1 MIVGMMK
8 MEVLSMTNVN
18 RYTRAGVNGKDIK
31 CPNCCA
37 PATVFHFSWS
47 ALTCQYCGKSTN
59 KNSWRIAS
67 C

>member
-1 MIVGMMK
+1 
-8 MEVLSMTNVN
+8 MTNVN

-47 ALTCQYCGKSTN
+47 ALTCQYCGKSIN